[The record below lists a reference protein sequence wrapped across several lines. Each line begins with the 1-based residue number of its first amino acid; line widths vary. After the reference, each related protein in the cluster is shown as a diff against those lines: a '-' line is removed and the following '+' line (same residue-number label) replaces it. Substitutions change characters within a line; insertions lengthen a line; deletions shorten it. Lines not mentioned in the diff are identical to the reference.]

1 MKFFLFFLF
10 LIVNI
15 TVYSQK
21 LDDQFQILNESSQT
35 FKDYKVIKI
44 NELNDF
50 WEIVLDSIQT
60 NRDYNA
66 GIVSR
71 NKAQEEEIIQLR
83 EELAKNN
90 LALQS
95 MEYETSHI
103 DVLGVPLSKTSYKII
118 NFVIIIV
125 LILGS
130 GFLFLNLQ
138 ERGRTAKVKI
148 KAFETL
154 ESNFEEYKKATL
166 EKQMKLR
173 RELQT
178 ERNRLEQIRST

>member
-1 MKFFLFFLF
+1 MKFFLVSFF
-10 LIVNI
+10 LIVGI

-21 LDDQFQILNESSQT
+21 LDDQFQLMNESSQT

-50 WEIVLDSIQT
+50 WKIVMDSIQT
-60 NRDYNA
+60 NRDFNT
-66 GIVSR
+66 GIISK
-71 NKAQEEEIIQLR
+71 NKAQEEEITQLK
-83 EELAKNN
+83 EMLSKNN
-90 LALQS
+90 MTAQS

-103 DVLGVPLSKTSYKII
+103 NVLGVSLSKTSYKII
-118 NFVIIIV
+118 NFAVIIA
-125 LILGS
+125 LIIGS
-130 GFLFLNLQ
+130 AFLFLNFQ
-138 ERGRTAKVKI
+138 ERVRTARVKI

-154 ESNFEEYKKATL
+154 ESDFEEYKKVAL

-178 ERNRLEQIRST
+178 ERNRLEKIRST